1 MRPGLR
7 RGRGLP
13 QRRGRGQLHPQ
24 GAGAHHLGSRGPDP
38 TPPREGRGQHDDHRG
53 ALGAVRGPAA
63 RPTDRSADLGLGG
76 RERGQA
82 LVRDSVALPPVPD
95 RAARIELRQGPR
107 RDPEVPAAQP
117 APLGPEPEL
126 FQDRIQWPRGRGD
139 RHPDPVRPLVEPAE
153 RRALAGGAAQ
163 PGNPLRQPERPRGVG
178 ARRELGRGERREPD
192 LGRAQAVDGL
202 GHPSLDRPAHRV
214 FQRRQ
219 RRPVEPGHVTGLRQ
233 PQTLEPRMQ
242 ARAQDPLELPDE
254 PFGLD
259 EHVRPCLLELDE
271 RIPRHTGSLGGLEP
285 RGLRTMMPGRRL
297 GPTTRAP
304 RSSRRRWTAMDQYR
318 RYGRW
323 LKRAAWVLAIYLFA
337 AWLFMGLSP
346 SQSLSQP
353 SLVMVQLRPVML
365 QALIL
370 VFFILLQFLAR
381 GNDYVIYPNEY
392 DTSFDD
398 VRGQPAA
405 VEATQE
411 VLRVFEGF
419 KDFKQMGGYPPHGI
433 LFEGPPG
440 TGKTLMAKAIAGAS
454 GVPFLFATG
463 SGFANMFMGIG
474 NMKVRKLF
482 KKGRVMSD
490 KYGGSVIFIDE
501 IDAVGSRGAVTT
513 DRSGDRATDR
523 IFMGAGT
530 GGGGGM
536 GVINEL
542 LVQMDGFTVPRGL
555 WRHIR
560 RLAFRAK
567 PKVPFYNILVIGAT
581 NRASTLDPALVRPG
595 RFDRKIHVGLPDAEG
610 RQDIL
615 QYYLSKVRHE
625 PIDYAKLSRMTV
637 GYSPA
642 SLKNIVNEA
651 LLFALQ
657 DGRDALRWDDL
668 WAAKLS
674 EEIGLKQSVKY
685 SQREKAM
692 VAVHEGAHAVASYAL
707 EREELQIQVITIQ
720 KRESA
725 LGLVSTQEIEE
736 MFLRTQKQLLARIQV
751 SLAGLVAEE
760 IWYGQT
766 TSGPSS
772 DLVNATRNA
781 AAYVG
786 VYGMGRSLIS
796 AAASGPG
803 PYGET
808 DPIGVVLSN
817 DERRREI
824 DAILN
829 DCRDS
834 VRNLLLKKRHV
845 VEGVRDALLERE
857 ELVGD
862 EIEVLMAELGERE
875 PIEVPARLGDGQ
887 AIGPGRNGQAGG
899 GNGQAPRRPDA
910 PSPP

>member
-1 MRPGLR
+1 M
-7 RGRGLP
+7 
-13 QRRGRGQLHPQ
+13 
-24 GAGAHHLGSRGPDP
+24 DP
-38 TPPREGRGQHDDHRG
+38 
-53 ALGAVRGPAA
+53 
-63 RPTDRSADLGLGG
+63 
-76 RERGQA
+76 
-82 LVRDSVALPPVPD
+82 
-95 RAARIELRQGPR
+95 
-107 RDPEVPAAQP
+107 
-117 APLGPEPEL
+117 
-126 FQDRIQWPRGRGD
+126 
-139 RHPDPVRPLVEPAE
+139 
-153 RRALAGGAAQ
+153 
-163 PGNPLRQPERPRGVG
+163 
-178 ARRELGRGERREPD
+178 
-192 LGRAQAVDGL
+192 
-202 GHPSLDRPAHRV
+202 
-214 FQRRQ
+214 
-219 RRPVEPGHVTGLRQ
+219 
-233 PQTLEPRMQ
+233 
-242 ARAQDPLELPDE
+242 
-254 PFGLD
+254 
-259 EHVRPCLLELDE
+259 
-271 RIPRHTGSLGGLEP
+271 
-285 RGLRTMMPGRRL
+285 
-297 GPTTRAP
+297 
-304 RSSRRRWTAMDQYR
+304 QYR

-323 LKRAAWVLAIYLFA
+323 LKRAAWILAIYLFA

-346 SQSLSQP
+346 SQSISDP
-353 SLVMVQLRPVML
+353 ELVISQLRPFML
-365 QALIL
+365 QAMIL
-370 VFFILLQFLAR
+370 VFFIILQFGAMFWFLSR

-405 VEATQE
+405 VESTQE

-463 SGFANMFMGIG
+463 SGFAAMFVGIG
-474 NMKVRKLF
+474 NLKVRRLF
-482 KKGRVMSD
+482 KKARVMSD

-501 IDAVGSRGAVTT
+501 IDAVGSRGGVTT
-513 DRSGDRATDR
+513 DRSGDRSTHR
-523 IFMGAGT
+523 IIMGGM
-530 GGGGGM
+530 GMGGGM

-560 RLAFRAK
+560 RIAFRAK

-581 NRASTLDPALVRPG
+581 NRAATLDAALVRPG

-615 QYYLSKVRHE
+615 EYYLAKVRHE
-625 PIDYAKLSRMTV
+625 PIDYPKLSRMTV

-668 WAAKLS
+668 WQAKLS
-674 EEIGLKQSVKY
+674 EEIGLKQPVKY
-685 SQREKAM
+685 SPREKAM

-803 PYGET
+803 PYGEV
-808 DPIGVVLSN
+808 DPIGTVLS
-817 DERRREI
+817 DGDRRREV

-829 DCRDS
+829 DCRDK

-875 PIEVPARLGDGQ
+875 PIEVPATTQGDGPVFE
-887 AIGPGRNGQAGG
+887 PGGNGQGGG
-899 GNGQAPRRPDA
+899 GNGQGQVPPRPDA
-910 PSPP
+910 PPNT

>member
-1 MRPGLR
+1 
-7 RGRGLP
+7 
-13 QRRGRGQLHPQ
+13 
-24 GAGAHHLGSRGPDP
+24 
-38 TPPREGRGQHDDHRG
+38 
-53 ALGAVRGPAA
+53 
-63 RPTDRSADLGLGG
+63 
-76 RERGQA
+76 
-82 LVRDSVALPPVPD
+82 
-95 RAARIELRQGPR
+95 
-107 RDPEVPAAQP
+107 
-117 APLGPEPEL
+117 
-126 FQDRIQWPRGRGD
+126 
-139 RHPDPVRPLVEPAE
+139 
-153 RRALAGGAAQ
+153 
-163 PGNPLRQPERPRGVG
+163 
-178 ARRELGRGERREPD
+178 
-192 LGRAQAVDGL
+192 
-202 GHPSLDRPAHRV
+202 
-214 FQRRQ
+214 
-219 RRPVEPGHVTGLRQ
+219 
-233 PQTLEPRMQ
+233 
-242 ARAQDPLELPDE
+242 
-254 PFGLD
+254 
-259 EHVRPCLLELDE
+259 
-271 RIPRHTGSLGGLEP
+271 
-285 RGLRTMMPGRRL
+285 
-297 GPTTRAP
+297 
-304 RSSRRRWTAMDQYR
+304 MDQYR

-337 AWLFMGLSP
+337 AWLFMGLAP
-346 SQSLSQP
+346 TQSLANP
-353 SLVMVQLRPVML
+353 SLVVTQLRPFML

-370 VFFILLQFLAR
+370 VFFIILQFGALFWFLSR

-474 NMKVRKLF
+474 NLKVRKLF

-501 IDAVGSRGAVTT
+501 IDAVGSRGAVST
-513 DRSGDRATDR
+513 DRTAGDRATDR
-523 IFMGAGT
+523 IFMGAGMN
-530 GGGGGM
+530 GGGGM

-560 RLAFRAK
+560 RIAFRAK

-615 QYYLSKVRHE
+615 EYYLAKVRHE
-625 PIDYAKLSRMTV
+625 PIDYPKLSRMTI

-668 WAAKLS
+668 WQAKLS
-674 EEIGLKQSVKY
+674 EEIGLKQPVKY
-685 SQREKAM
+685 SPREKAM

-707 EREELQIQVITIQ
+707 ERDEMQIQVITIQ

-725 LGLVSTQEIEE
+725 LGLVSSQQIEE
-736 MFLRTQKQLLARIQV
+736 MFLRTQKQMLARIQV

-796 AAASGPG
+796 AAASGAG
-803 PYGET
+803 PYGEM
-808 DPIGVVLSN
+808 DPIGVVLS
-817 DERRREI
+817 DGERRKEI

-829 DCRDS
+829 DCRDN
-834 VRNLLLKKRHV
+834 VRNLLLKKRLV

-875 PIEVPARLGDGQ
+875 PIEVPVTGDGD
-887 AIGPGRNGQAGG
+887 GAGG
-899 GNGQAPRRPDA
+899 FAPEGNGRPGDGNGHR
-910 PSPP
+910 PVPPHPESPPQA

>member
-1 MRPGLR
+1 M
-7 RGRGLP
+7 
-13 QRRGRGQLHPQ
+13 
-24 GAGAHHLGSRGPDP
+24 DP
-38 TPPREGRGQHDDHRG
+38 
-53 ALGAVRGPAA
+53 
-63 RPTDRSADLGLGG
+63 
-76 RERGQA
+76 
-82 LVRDSVALPPVPD
+82 
-95 RAARIELRQGPR
+95 
-107 RDPEVPAAQP
+107 
-117 APLGPEPEL
+117 
-126 FQDRIQWPRGRGD
+126 
-139 RHPDPVRPLVEPAE
+139 
-153 RRALAGGAAQ
+153 
-163 PGNPLRQPERPRGVG
+163 
-178 ARRELGRGERREPD
+178 
-192 LGRAQAVDGL
+192 
-202 GHPSLDRPAHRV
+202 
-214 FQRRQ
+214 
-219 RRPVEPGHVTGLRQ
+219 
-233 PQTLEPRMQ
+233 
-242 ARAQDPLELPDE
+242 
-254 PFGLD
+254 
-259 EHVRPCLLELDE
+259 
-271 RIPRHTGSLGGLEP
+271 
-285 RGLRTMMPGRRL
+285 
-297 GPTTRAP
+297 
-304 RSSRRRWTAMDQYR
+304 QYR

-323 LKRAAWVLAIYLFA
+323 LKRAAWILAIYLFA

-346 SQSLSQP
+346 SQSISDP
-353 SLVMVQLRPVML
+353 ELVISQLRPFML
-365 QALIL
+365 QAMIL
-370 VFFILLQFLAR
+370 VFFIILQFGAMFWFLSR

-405 VEATQE
+405 VESTQE

-463 SGFANMFMGIG
+463 SGFAAMFVGIG
-474 NMKVRKLF
+474 NLKVRRLF
-482 KKGRVMSD
+482 KKARVMSD

-501 IDAVGSRGAVTT
+501 IDAVGSRGGVTT
-513 DRSGDRATDR
+513 DRSGDRSTHR
-523 IFMGAGT
+523 IIMGGM
-530 GGGGGM
+530 GMGGGM

-560 RLAFRAK
+560 RIAFRAK

-581 NRASTLDPALVRPG
+581 NRAATLDAALVRPG

-615 QYYLSKVRHE
+615 EYYLAKVRHE
-625 PIDYAKLSRMTV
+625 PIDYPKLSRMTV

-668 WAAKLS
+668 WQAKLS
-674 EEIGLKQSVKY
+674 EEIGLKQPVKY
-685 SQREKAM
+685 SPREKAM

-803 PYGET
+803 PYGEV
-808 DPIGVVLSN
+808 DPIGTVLS
-817 DERRREI
+817 DGDRRREV

-829 DCRDS
+829 DCRDN

-875 PIEVPARLGDGQ
+875 PIEVPATPQGDGL
-887 AIGPGRNGQAGG
+887 AFEPGGNGQGGG
-899 GNGQAPRRPDA
+899 GNGQGQIPPRPDA
-910 PSPP
+910 PPNT

>member
-1 MRPGLR
+1 M
-7 RGRGLP
+7 
-13 QRRGRGQLHPQ
+13 
-24 GAGAHHLGSRGPDP
+24 DP
-38 TPPREGRGQHDDHRG
+38 
-53 ALGAVRGPAA
+53 
-63 RPTDRSADLGLGG
+63 
-76 RERGQA
+76 
-82 LVRDSVALPPVPD
+82 
-95 RAARIELRQGPR
+95 
-107 RDPEVPAAQP
+107 
-117 APLGPEPEL
+117 
-126 FQDRIQWPRGRGD
+126 
-139 RHPDPVRPLVEPAE
+139 
-153 RRALAGGAAQ
+153 
-163 PGNPLRQPERPRGVG
+163 
-178 ARRELGRGERREPD
+178 
-192 LGRAQAVDGL
+192 
-202 GHPSLDRPAHRV
+202 
-214 FQRRQ
+214 
-219 RRPVEPGHVTGLRQ
+219 
-233 PQTLEPRMQ
+233 
-242 ARAQDPLELPDE
+242 
-254 PFGLD
+254 
-259 EHVRPCLLELDE
+259 
-271 RIPRHTGSLGGLEP
+271 
-285 RGLRTMMPGRRL
+285 
-297 GPTTRAP
+297 
-304 RSSRRRWTAMDQYR
+304 QYR

-323 LKRAAWVLAIYLFA
+323 LKRAAWILAIYLFA

-346 SQSLSQP
+346 SQSISDP
-353 SLVMVQLRPVML
+353 ELVISQLRPFML
-365 QALIL
+365 QAMIL
-370 VFFILLQFLAR
+370 VFFIILQFGAMFWFLSR

-405 VEATQE
+405 VESTQE

-463 SGFANMFMGIG
+463 SGFAAMFVGIG
-474 NMKVRKLF
+474 NLKVRRLF
-482 KKGRVMSD
+482 KKARVMSD

-501 IDAVGSRGAVTT
+501 IDAVGSRGGVTT
-513 DRSGDRATDR
+513 DRSGDRSTDR
-523 IFMGAGT
+523 IIMGGM
-530 GGGGGM
+530 GMGGGM

-560 RLAFRAK
+560 RIAFRAK

-581 NRASTLDPALVRPG
+581 NRAATLDAALVRPG

-615 QYYLSKVRHE
+615 EYYLAKVRHE
-625 PIDYAKLSRMTV
+625 PIDYPKLSRMTV

-668 WAAKLS
+668 WQAKLS
-674 EEIGLKQSVKY
+674 EEIGLKQPVKY
-685 SQREKAM
+685 SPREKAM

-803 PYGET
+803 PYGEV
-808 DPIGVVLSN
+808 DPIGTVLS
-817 DERRREI
+817 DGDRRREV

-829 DCRDS
+829 DCRDN

-875 PIEVPARLGDGQ
+875 PIEVPSTPQGDGL
-887 AIGPGRNGQAGG
+887 AFEPGGNGQGGG
-899 GNGQAPRRPDA
+899 GNGQGQVPPRPDA
-910 PSPP
+910 PPNT

>member
-1 MRPGLR
+1 M
-7 RGRGLP
+7 
-13 QRRGRGQLHPQ
+13 
-24 GAGAHHLGSRGPDP
+24 DP
-38 TPPREGRGQHDDHRG
+38 
-53 ALGAVRGPAA
+53 
-63 RPTDRSADLGLGG
+63 
-76 RERGQA
+76 
-82 LVRDSVALPPVPD
+82 
-95 RAARIELRQGPR
+95 
-107 RDPEVPAAQP
+107 
-117 APLGPEPEL
+117 
-126 FQDRIQWPRGRGD
+126 
-139 RHPDPVRPLVEPAE
+139 
-153 RRALAGGAAQ
+153 
-163 PGNPLRQPERPRGVG
+163 
-178 ARRELGRGERREPD
+178 
-192 LGRAQAVDGL
+192 
-202 GHPSLDRPAHRV
+202 
-214 FQRRQ
+214 
-219 RRPVEPGHVTGLRQ
+219 
-233 PQTLEPRMQ
+233 
-242 ARAQDPLELPDE
+242 
-254 PFGLD
+254 
-259 EHVRPCLLELDE
+259 
-271 RIPRHTGSLGGLEP
+271 
-285 RGLRTMMPGRRL
+285 
-297 GPTTRAP
+297 
-304 RSSRRRWTAMDQYR
+304 QYR

-323 LKRAAWVLAIYLFA
+323 LKRAAWILAIYLFA

-346 SQSLSQP
+346 SQSISDP
-353 SLVMVQLRPVML
+353 ELVISQLRPFML
-365 QALIL
+365 QAMIL
-370 VFFILLQFLAR
+370 VFFIILQFGAMFWFLSR

-405 VEATQE
+405 VESTQE

-463 SGFANMFMGIG
+463 SGFAAMFVGIG
-474 NMKVRKLF
+474 NLKVRRLF
-482 KKGRVMSD
+482 KKARVMSD

-501 IDAVGSRGAVTT
+501 IDAVGSRGGVTT
-513 DRSGDRATDR
+513 DRSGDRSTHR
-523 IFMGAGT
+523 IIMGGM
-530 GGGGGM
+530 GMGGGM

-560 RLAFRAK
+560 RIAFRAK

-581 NRASTLDPALVRPG
+581 NRAATLDAALVRPG

-615 QYYLSKVRHE
+615 EYYLAKVRHE
-625 PIDYAKLSRMTV
+625 PIDYPKLSRMTV

-668 WAAKLS
+668 WQAKLS
-674 EEIGLKQSVKY
+674 EEIGLKQPVKY
-685 SQREKAM
+685 SPREKAM

-803 PYGET
+803 PYGEV
-808 DPIGVVLSN
+808 DPIGVVLS
-817 DERRREI
+817 DGDRRREV

-829 DCRDS
+829 DCRDN

-875 PIEVPARLGDGQ
+875 PIEVPSTPQGDGL
-887 AIGPGRNGQAGG
+887 AFEPGGNGQGGG
-899 GNGQAPRRPDA
+899 GNGQGQVPPRPDA
-910 PSPP
+910 PPNT